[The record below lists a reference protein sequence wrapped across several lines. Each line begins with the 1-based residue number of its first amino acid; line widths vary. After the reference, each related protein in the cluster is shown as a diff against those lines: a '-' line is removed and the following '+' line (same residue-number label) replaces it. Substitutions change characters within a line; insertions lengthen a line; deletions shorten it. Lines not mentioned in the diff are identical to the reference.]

1 MKTVQTHGNKFVVS
15 IMINA
20 VKENEDIGDRGKQ
33 FSSGSQKRLR
43 LERNDP
49 DDNLTDARE

>member
-1 MKTVQTHGNKFVVS
+1 MKTIQTHGNKFVVS

-20 VKENEDIGDRGKQ
+20 VKENEDVCDRDKQ
-33 FSSGSQKRLR
+33 FSSESQKRHT

-49 DDNLTDARE
+49 DDT